1 MELQMELL
9 LIAFLFLILN
19 DALGSG
25 KPSRPAARAM
35 VKTQNEYQRN
45 LLLQRHASDRK
56 ECIRRQAIMS
66 QHDLYIRAHEKY
78 REANEEWMQSQPGTP
93 EHERW
98 RTIERKLMEVC
109 DKLRIPDKDLWM
121 VQPAPE
127 SRTSWKS
134 EIVTDKSGEFC
145 GNGLRFATSAEAGAH
160 VLDLARRN
168 TAVYNSSIV
177 ECNEPVNAKWTES
190 GVVHLR

>member
-1 MELQMELL
+1 MELEMEIL
-9 LIAFLFLILN
+9 LIAFLFLILD

-25 KPSRPAARAM
+25 KPSRPSARAL
-35 VKTQNEYQRN
+35 VKTQNEYHRN
-45 LLLQRHASDRK
+45 LLLQRHASDRE
-56 ECIRRQAIMS
+56 ECIRRQAIIS

-78 REANEEWMQSQPGTP
+78 QEANEEWMQSQPGTP

-98 RTIERKLMEVC
+98 GTIERKLREVC
-109 DKLRIPDKDLWM
+109 DNLRIPDKDLWI

-134 EIVTDKSGEFC
+134 EVVAYKSAEFC
-145 GNGLRFATSAEAGAH
+145 GNGLSFATSTEAGAH

-168 TAVYNSSIV
+168 TAVYNSRIG
-177 ECNEPVNAKWTES
+177 ECNEPVNAKWTEN